1 MLKDSSIVCIQEHW
15 LWSFEAE
22 NVIQGIFPSKGYHI
36 RSVDESDNIDPVATA
51 RGHGGVATIWDKN
64 IDPLIQKTNDG
75 NERILVTV
83 INLSK
88 TKRYCI
94 FNCYLPAGEGRSAM
108 ETYAE
113 DVALIDNLIDKYSK
127 DAIIIIGDMNA
138 DIINRKGKKEK
149 MLLELLDRHRLQVL
163 NRASS
168 QTPTYEHKGGKGKS
182 HIDYIIADVEC
193 TWSDFRILGQDT
205 VVGALN
211 SSPHHP
217 LCASIH
223 TESLINQRGG
233 NDNQDNQMLQLSRIH
248 WKEVDTDVYKEL
260 LSEELKDINFHLLD
274 PGEGLRVLADTISN
288 TASASQKRR
297 PPKKRKAKKKIKI
310 WSLSIREAVGN
321 AKHKFWRWKKEGRPG
336 PEHPLT
342 IKKKEASKKLRSVQR
357 KEVARKRA
365 QFLKEIMEAYENDS
379 KTFHKL
385 ISMNKRNTE
394 HTSVLMSENQLI
406 HDAEEQRILWASYF
420 EKLSA
425 GSSADITE
433 ERTHLRLIREYHNDH
448 HRHEYTFTTFDI
460 QKVVKTLN
468 KGKAADL
475 QGITAE
481 HLQQAP
487 VECHTALTHIINQI
501 FTEGKFPD
509 VCKTGFKIP
518 IPKKG
523 KDSKILA
530 NHRGITIT
538 SLLGKIIEKL
548 IQEATDEAF
557 LPIQSK
563 LQFGFT
569 KGLSPSMAT
578 LCLTEAIGTAREEKR
593 QLLVGSLDVQ
603 KAFDVVCQ
611 EKLKRKLHSTKL
623 PSNCW
628 SLIDTIYQN
637 ITETVR
643 WKGGYSPP
651 FVVAKGVR
659 QGAILSTTL
668 YKLYINDLLKGLES
682 AGVGMS
688 IGNTYMGSPTCA
700 DDQLLIATTNEDLQA
715 MLEEIKRY
723 SDEHLYSIH
732 PDKSSITKLVTSN
745 TSSNDCIFKLGNGV
759 LPETSS
765 FTHLGL
771 EWLKGKSSPNIT
783 SRIQQA
789 RRAAYA
795 LMGAGLHGGN
805 GLSPHV
811 SLKILNTYIIPRLLY
826 GLEAVILTKKD
837 VDDLNFF
844 HKSILRRLQ
853 GLPKNTATEAIFIL
867 IGAIPITAELHI
879 RILSLFGA
887 IWRSEN
893 NNIMKDLA
901 MRQLGRGS
909 RHSWFTYAIN
919 TAQLYNVDLVSSTG
933 TPWRKADWKTYIQT
947 AIQGKWRQTLLA
959 GKANKSSL
967 AMLDPTTSSSHPLWT
982 ACIGKPRLIPPA
994 NVRAK
999 FITGTYQN
1007 MHRSAK
1013 WNKQPQN
1020 GICHICMHETEDNSH
1035 ILLRCQGFQE
1045 ERTTCLLT
1053 LTELNFPIRG
1063 RGHESLRRLL
1073 NGPAETKDSAQ
1084 RKKWMAI
1091 HSCISA
1097 YCHKIHTKRQALLV
1111 KNTKVKNGGSIVAS
1125 FTDSNGSCGGS
1136 GGGGEHVEREMGLM
1150 SPPEGVNH

>member
-1 MLKDSSIVCIQEHW
+1 MLKDSAIVCIQEHW
-15 LWSFEAE
+15 LWGFEAE
-22 NVIQGIFPSKGYHI
+22 KTTQGIFPGKGFHI
-36 RSVDESDNIDPVATA
+36 RSVDEFDNIDPIATA
-51 RGHGGVATIWDKN
+51 RGHGGVATIWDKSL
-64 IDPLIQKTNDG
+64 DPLIQKTNDG

-83 INLSK
+83 INPNK
-88 TKRYCI
+88 NKKVCI
-94 FNCYLPAGEGRSAM
+94 MNCYLPAGEGRRAV

-113 DVALIDNLIDKYSK
+113 DIALIDNLIDKYNGG
-127 DAIIIIGDMNA
+127 AIIIIGDMNA
-138 DIINRKGKKEK
+138 DIINRTGKKEK
-149 MLLELLDRHRLQVL
+149 MLLDLLDRHSLQVL
-163 NRASS
+163 NRTVA

-182 HIDYIIADVEC
+182 HIDYIFADAQC
-193 TWSDFRILGQDT
+193 TWSDFKILSQDT
-205 VVGALN
+205 VAGALN

-217 LCASIH
+217 LCVNMH
-223 TESLINQRGG
+223 TESHIKHKEG
-233 NDNQDNQMLQLSRIH
+233 NESQDDQVQQPPNIH

-260 LSEELKDINFHLLD
+260 LGKELSDINFHLLD

-288 TASASQKRR
+288 SALASQKRR
-297 PPKKRKAKKKIKI
+297 PPKKRKAKKMIKI
-310 WSLSIREAVGN
+310 WSPSIREAVGN
-321 AKHKFWRWKKEGRPG
+321 AKHIFWRWKREGRPG

-342 IKKKEASKKLRSVQR
+342 KKKKEASKRLRSVQR
-357 KEVARKRA
+357 KEVARNRS

-385 ISMNKRNTE
+385 ISLNKHNTE
-394 HTSVLMSENQLI
+394 NTSVLMSENQLI
-406 HDAEEQRILWASYF
+406 HDTNDQRILWASYF

-433 ERTHLRLIREYHNDH
+433 DRTLLRLIRDYHTDH
-448 HRHEYTFTTFDI
+448 RRHEYSFTTFDV
-460 QKVVKTLN
+460 QKVLKTLN

-487 VECHTALTHIINQI
+487 VECHIVLTRIINQV

-509 VCKTGFKIP
+509 LCKTGFKIP

-523 KDSKILA
+523 KDPKILS

-548 IQEATDEAF
+548 IQETTDETF
-557 LPIQSK
+557 LPMQSE

-578 LCLTEAIGTAREEKR
+578 LCLTEAIGAAKEEKC

-611 EKLKRKLHSTKL
+611 EKLKTKLHSSNL
-623 PSNCW
+623 PSQCW

-637 ITETVR
+637 INETVR
-643 WKGGYSPP
+643 WKGGHSPT
-651 FVVAKGVR
+651 FEVAKGVR

-668 YKLYINDLLKGLES
+668 YKLYINDLLKSLER

-688 IGNTYMGSPTCA
+688 IGTTYMGSPTCA
-700 DDQLLIATTNEDLQA
+700 DDQLLIATTNEDMQA
-715 MLEEIKRY
+715 MLEAINRY
-723 SDEHLYSIH
+723 SEEHLYSIH
-732 PDKSSITKLVTSN
+732 PDKSSITKLVSN
-745 TSSNDCIFKLGNGV
+745 KTFPIDCTFKMGDGV
-759 LPETSS
+759 LPETNS
-765 FTHLGL
+765 FIHLGL
-771 EWLKGKSSPNIT
+771 EWTKGKSSPNIA

-805 GLSPHV
+805 GLSPQV

-837 VDDLNFF
+837 IDDLNFF

-853 GLPKNTATEAIFIL
+853 GLPKSTATEAIFIL
-867 IGAIPITAELHI
+867 IGATPVTAELHI

-909 RHSWFTYAIN
+909 NHSWFTYAIN
-919 TAQLYNVDLVSSTG
+919 TAQLYDIELVPTIM

-947 AIQGKWRQTLLA
+947 AVQGKWRQTLLA
-959 GKANKSSL
+959 GKASKSSL
-967 AMLDPTTSSSHPLWT
+967 TMLDPTTISSHPLWT
-982 ACIGKPRLIPPA
+982 SCTGKPRLIPPA

-1007 MHRSAK
+1007 MQRSAK
-1013 WNKQPQN
+1013 WDKQPQN
-1020 GICHICMHETEDNSH
+1020 SICHICKRETEDNSH

-1045 ERTTCLLT
+1045 ERGKCIQT
-1053 LTELNFPIRG
+1053 LAELNFPIHG
-1063 RGHESLRRLL
+1063 RGHEALRRLL
-1073 NGPAETKDSAQ
+1073 NGPTEIKEPVQ
-1084 RKKWMAI
+1084 RKRWLAI

-1097 YCHKIHTKRQALLV
+1097 YCHKIHTKRQALLG
-1111 KNTKVKNGGSIVAS
+1111 KNIKVKNGGSVGVRI
-1125 FTDSNGSCGGS
+1125 TGSNGRCSSS
-1136 GGGGEHVEREMGLM
+1136 GGVGGCREGKRTHCDETVE
-1150 SPPEGVNH
+1150 PT